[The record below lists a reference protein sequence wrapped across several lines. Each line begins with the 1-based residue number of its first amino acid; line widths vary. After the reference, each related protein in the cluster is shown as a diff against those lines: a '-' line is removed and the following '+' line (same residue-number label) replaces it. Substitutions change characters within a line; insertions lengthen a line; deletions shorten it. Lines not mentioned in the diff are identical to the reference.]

1 MSSSA
6 DSADSLD
13 QPEPEFDPSWSAFTE
28 RPAGP
33 DPVELLSPAQE
44 LAAAVQEGQKDLRA
58 ARTEGTD
65 RVDRMLAIVA
75 DQAALVFRLGVVLAD
90 SEDKL
95 REAGLGRIRTQ
106 LSIVRRQMAEAL
118 DGAGLDVVDPVGTSF
133 DDAQAQ
139 VEVVDWRHGA
149 EFTDEV
155 VAETIEPIVRHDGV
169 VVRHGR
175 VIMGAP
181 INGEERA

>member
-6 DSADSLD
+6 DSPA
-13 QPEPEFDPSWSAFTE
+13 EPAVELGWSAFTE

-33 DPVELLSPAQE
+33 DPVPLLSPAQE
-44 LAAAVQEGQKDLRA
+44 LAAALQEGQKALRTAREDGA
-58 ARTEGTD
+58 AALD
-65 RVDRMLAIVA
+65 RVLAIVA
-75 DQAALVFRLGVVLAD
+75 DQAALVFRLGVVLAE

-118 DGAGLDVVDPVGTSF
+118 DGAGLDVVDPVGTPF
-133 DDAQAQ
+133 DEAQEH
-139 VEVVDWRHGA
+139 VEVVGWRHGA
-149 EFTDEV
+149 EFTDQV

-169 VVRHGR
+169 VVRSGR

-181 INGEERA
+181 PNGEERA

>member
-6 DSADSLD
+6 DDSAVDL
-13 QPEPEFDPSWSAFTE
+13 SWSAFTE

-44 LAAAVQEGQKDLRA
+44 LAAALQEGQKTLRA
-58 ARTEGTD
+58 TRDEGAAA
-65 RVDRMLAIVA
+65 VEKVLAIVA
-75 DQAALVFRLGVVLAD
+75 DQAALVFRLGVVLAE

-95 REAGLGRIRTQ
+95 RDAGLGRIRTQ

-118 DGAGLDVVDPVGTSF
+118 DGAGLDVVDPLGAPF
-133 DDAQAQ
+133 DATQAH
-139 VEVVDWRHGA
+139 VEVLDWRHGA

-169 VVRHGR
+169 VIRNGR

-181 INGEERA
+181 LNGEEQA

>member
-6 DSADSLD
+6 DESSAAGL
-13 QPEPEFDPSWSAFTE
+13 SWSAFTE

-44 LAAAVQEGQKDLRA
+44 LAAALQESQKALLAVRA
-58 ARTEGTD
+58 EGTASLE
-65 RVDRMLAIVA
+65 RVLGIVA
-75 DQAALVFRLGVVLAD
+75 TQAALVFRLGVVLAE

-95 REAGLGRIRTQ
+95 REAGLGRVRTQ
-106 LSIVRRQMAEAL
+106 LSIVRRQMVEAL
-118 DGAGLDVVDPVGTSF
+118 DGAGLEIVDPIGAPF
-133 DDAQAQ
+133 DATQEHVD
-139 VEVVDWRHGA
+139 VVDWRHGA

-169 VVRHGR
+169 VIRNGR

-181 INGEERA
+181 QNGEERA

>member
-6 DSADSLD
+6 EAPEAD
-13 QPEPEFDPSWSAFTE
+13 EPEFEPSWSAFTE

-44 LAAAVQEGQKDLRA
+44 LAAALQESQKTLRA
-58 ARTEGTD
+58 TRDEGAAAVEKVLT
-65 RVDRMLAIVA
+65 IVA
-75 DQAALVFRLGVVLAD
+75 EQAALVFRLGVVLAE

-133 DDAQAQ
+133 DEAQAH
-139 VEVVDWRHGA
+139 VEVVDWRHAA

-155 VAETIEPIVRHDGV
+155 VAETIEPIVSYDGV
-169 VVRHGR
+169 VVRDGR

-181 INGEERA
+181 LNGEERA